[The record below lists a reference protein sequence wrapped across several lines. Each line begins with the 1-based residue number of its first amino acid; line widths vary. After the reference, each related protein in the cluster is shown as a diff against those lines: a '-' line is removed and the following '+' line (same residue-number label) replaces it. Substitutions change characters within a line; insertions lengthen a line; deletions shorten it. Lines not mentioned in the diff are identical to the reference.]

1 MKFLIYLAELFT
13 KIPPKTPG
21 RLKMILKY
29 ANDGI
34 LMSKFQHGFEI
45 DTDVFDDSDT
55 NEGNLMMNI
64 NSIRKFAQ
72 HAKDF
77 TVNDV
82 PVDVDII
89 LLPTL
94 MFCCGKDIKID
105 SRCAKML
112 LYCESEVKTC
122 KSYHG
127 KCSVCNKIHYHTF
140 FTDANGKSRQYVD
153 TESEYLIFTSGV
165 GFSRKL
171 LHNIDMQ
178 ISIGVVS
185 FDSSA
190 EIYNNTVTT
199 NNNDLNAERLQ
210 QAWFLYK
217 ILRFVKYFPQW
228 PRDANSRVDM
238 ETLSKTVY
246 GSIREEIDSKWMK
259 HVCEEDGCKNRFIVI
274 DGNEKNYRAIC
285 GAKRKR
291 IEGKDGE
298 VNTYD
303 LCINNPIRGNQYG
316 KASRYC
322 SDHKPMAEHD
332 KDDDILGPSIVSDLR
347 PRTRAY
353 LKSIPNIVTS
363 GEGCK
368 KKEDV
373 TTYFT
378 RTAGLF
384 YMFRPCG
391 IRLSHWEMYS
401 HESLSNVFLYLI
413 DLFGEEPAVED
424 ILGIAYDRACDLEP
438 FILRLAAEGNTIAK
452 SYGDLD
458 YLVDIF
464 HCEGHTQAKCV
475 LGNPNCQ
482 YHPHLE
488 KFSHVRKM
496 NTEVAEQSFHII
508 NPFKYMTRKMS
519 YGRRL
524 LFLKFIDDNF
534 NYRLSEKLS
543 MR

>member
-34 LMSKFQHGFEI
+34 LTSKFQHGLEI

-112 LYCESEVKTC
+112 RYCESEVKTC

-127 KCSVCNKIHYHTF
+127 KCSVCNKIHCHTF

-217 ILRFVKYFPQW
+217 ILRFVKYFPEW

-238 ETLSKTVY
+238 ETLSKTVCLN
-246 GSIREEIDSKWMK
+246 
-259 HVCEEDGCKNRFIVI
+259 V
-274 DGNEKNYRAIC
+274 
-285 GAKRKR
+285 
-291 IEGKDGE
+291 
-298 VNTYD
+298 
-303 LCINNPIRGNQYG
+303 PIY
-316 KASRYC
+316 
-322 SDHKPMAEHD
+322 
-332 KDDDILGPSIVSDLR
+332 
-347 PRTRAY
+347 
-353 LKSIPNIVTS
+353 
-363 GEGCK
+363 
-368 KKEDV
+368 
-373 TTYFT
+373 
-378 RTAGLF
+378 
-384 YMFRPCG
+384 
-391 IRLSHWEMYS
+391 
-401 HESLSNVFLYLI
+401 
-413 DLFGEEPAVED
+413 
-424 ILGIAYDRACDLEP
+424 
-438 FILRLAAEGNTIAK
+438 
-452 SYGDLD
+452 
-458 YLVDIF
+458 
-464 HCEGHTQAKCV
+464 
-475 LGNPNCQ
+475 
-482 YHPHLE
+482 
-488 KFSHVRKM
+488 
-496 NTEVAEQSFHII
+496 
-508 NPFKYMTRKMS
+508 
-519 YGRRL
+519 
-524 LFLKFIDDNF
+524 
-534 NYRLSEKLS
+534 
-543 MR
+543 

>member
-217 ILRFVKYFPQW
+217 ILRFVKYFPEW

-368 KKEDV
+368 KKRRCNDV
-373 TTYFT
+373 
-378 RTAGLF
+378 L
-384 YMFRPCG
+384 
-391 IRLSHWEMYS
+391 YS
-401 HESLSNVFLYLI
+401 HSW
-413 DLFGEEPAVED
+413 
-424 ILGIAYDRACDLEP
+424 
-438 FILRLAAEGNTIAK
+438 FILHVSPMWDPIVSL
-452 SYGDLD
+452 GD
-458 YLVDIF
+458 V
-464 HCEGHTQAKCV
+464 Q
-475 LGNPNCQ
+475 P
-482 YHPHLE
+482 
-488 KFSHVRKM
+488 
-496 NTEVAEQSFHII
+496 
-508 NPFKYMTRKMS
+508 
-519 YGRRL
+519 
-524 LFLKFIDDNF
+524 
-534 NYRLSEKLS
+534 
-543 MR
+543 